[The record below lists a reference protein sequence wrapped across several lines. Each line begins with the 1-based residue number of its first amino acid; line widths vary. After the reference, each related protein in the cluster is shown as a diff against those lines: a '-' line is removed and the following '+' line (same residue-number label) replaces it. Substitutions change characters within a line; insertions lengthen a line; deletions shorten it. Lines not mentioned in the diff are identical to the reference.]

1 MNGAALAAA
10 VREQRVVPLFY
21 EADAERAAD
30 AVAGLAAGGA
40 RIVEFTLRGPGAVR
54 VLAHLASV
62 APTGV
67 VLGAGS
73 VPDVETA
80 RQALDAGATFLVGPN
95 GNPDVAALCADHRV
109 GYVPGTLTPTE
120 MVAARSWGCALI
132 KLFPASSVGG
142 AAYVKAVRG
151 PLPDLQLMAT
161 GGIGTADVR
170 AYLEAGTAAVGMGS
184 ELVRKDWVAAGDGA
198 SLAAA
203 MRAVLA
209 DAADAADTGARA

>member
-1 MNGAALAAA
+1 MNGAALLEA
-10 VREQRVVPLFY
+10 VRAQRVVPLFY
-21 EADAERAAD
+21 EADAARAAD
-30 AVAGLAAGGA
+30 AVAGLADGGA

-62 APTGV
+62 APAGV

-73 VPDVETA
+73 VPDADTA
-80 RQALDAGATFLVGPN
+80 RQALDAGAAFLVGPN
-95 GNPDVAALCADHRV
+95 GNPAVAALCTDHDV
-109 GYVPGTLTPTE
+109 AYVPGTLTPTE
-120 MVAARSWGCALI
+120 MVVARSWGCDLI

-142 AAYVKAVRG
+142 PAYVKAVRG

-161 GGIGTADVR
+161 GGIGAGDVR
-170 AYLEAGTAAVGMGS
+170 AYLAAGAAGVGMGS
-184 ELVRKDWVAAGDGA
+184 ELVRKDWVRSGDGA

-209 DAADAADTGARA
+209 DAADAGAGG

>member
-1 MNGAALAAA
+1 MNGAALLAAA
-10 VREQRVVPLFY
+10 RDQRVIPLFY
-21 EADAERAAD
+21 EADAARAAD
-30 AVAGLAAGGA
+30 AVAGLADGGA

-62 APTGV
+62 APAGV

-80 RQALDAGATFLVGPN
+80 RQALDAGAAFVVGPN
-95 GNPDVAALCADHRV
+95 GNPAVAALCAEHGV

-120 MVAARSWGCALI
+120 MVLARSWGCDLI

-142 AAYVKAVRG
+142 PAFVKAVRG

-161 GGIGTADVR
+161 GGIGTGDVR
-170 AYLEAGTAAVGMGS
+170 AYIEAGAAGVGMGS
-184 ELVRKDWVAAGDGA
+184 ELVRKDWVRSGDGA
-198 SLAAA
+198 ALAAA

-209 DAADAADTGARA
+209 DAAEAGARA